1 MYVQIDLDGP
11 AGTLRVSG
19 HELPTVELVRGP
31 GDEPDPLIP
40 IGTRAAGRLTLTVDG
55 APAVLR
61 PARGRI
67 LRRSYR
73 VDATVAGTRYR
84 LVPCS
89 YGESRLLRD
98 GRVLGTLEST
108 GDGTVDAD
116 WAPGTETGAGTGAET
131 GAAPEPL
138 DRVVGTALAAA
149 FGTGAAPWWDTT
161 LNIAAEL
168 IP

>member
-19 HELPTVELVRGP
+19 HELPTVELVRAP

-40 IGTRAAGRLTLTVDG
+40 IGTRAAARLTLTVDG
-55 APAVLR
+55 APAGIR
-61 PARGRI
+61 PGRGRL

-73 VDATVAGTRYR
+73 VDATVSGTRYR

-89 YGESRLLRD
+89 YVESRLLRD
-98 GRVLGTLEST
+98 GRPLGTFESP
-108 GDGTVDAD
+108 GDGTADAE
-116 WAPGTETGAGTGAET
+116 WAPGTEPTA
-131 GAAPEPL
+131 L
-138 DRVVGTALAAA
+138 DRAVGTTLAAA
-149 FGTGAAPWWDTT
+149 FGTGGAPWWDTAT
-161 LNIAAEL
+161 NIVAEL